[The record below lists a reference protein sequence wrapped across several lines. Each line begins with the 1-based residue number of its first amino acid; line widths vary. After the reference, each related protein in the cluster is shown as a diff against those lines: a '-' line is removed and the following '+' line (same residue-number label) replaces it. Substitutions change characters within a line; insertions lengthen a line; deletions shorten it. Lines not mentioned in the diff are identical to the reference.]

1 MMFLGLAMY
10 FFATSM
16 ALWKTLKATNGRKSD
31 MFVAVLYGLVGNDY
45 IITFFGFLFNRAA

>member
-1 MMFLGLAMY
+1 MENVK
-10 FFATSM
+10 SDE
-16 ALWKTLKATNGRKSD
+16 WKKSD

>member
-31 MFVAVLYGLVGNDY
+31 MFVAVLYGLIGNDY